1 MAIMEL
7 TSKQEKFIECVVS
20 GMTYSDAYRA
30 AYNCA
35 RMKPETVNRKA
46 FELIEN
52 GKIAARI
59 DNARKQAAK
68 KAQWSLDIA
77 VERVRKLNDKAISD
91 LEEDGLYKGSPAVK
105 ALIESTTLLNRMTGV
120 DKQIV
125 KANTDEEDAR
135 VLVPPY
141 DMSAN
146 ISPVFCDVSRAIDS
160 GKVNRVMLKGG
171 RGSTKSS
178 YGYQKCLDIFL
189 HRHHAQWICGR
200 RYANTLR
207 RSCFA
212 NVLWAIAKRGMTVG
226 KPGEGC
232 DFDKTVSPMELTYN
246 KTGQKIIFSG
256 LDEPE
261 KLKSITFE
269 DPDAKIEILL
279 LEEYNQ
285 LSGPEDARNVRQSVF
300 RSDYSLEFDIYN
312 PEPDT
317 EQWTNKE
324 ARIEEPGKL
333 VHHSTYLDVPAEFI
347 GKRFIEQAEV
357 LKEINPTAYA
367 NEYMGDET
375 GLTGTVFNNVVA
387 QSITYEDTLAMKWI
401 RCGMDWGFQSDPW
414 VWLRVGYDRK
424 TRTLYILDEIFNT
437 KTLDDANIE
446 EVKRHL
452 IERDETGKPLYTND
466 GKPVYNRNK
475 PQNEIRADAASPKDI
490 ATWRHDGMAI
500 MGASKR
506 VPVADG
512 IKWLTKRKAIVIDR
526 ERCPLAYQEFSR
538 YRALEDDEGNFK
550 GYPDKDNHTI
560 DAVRYAVF
568 DLIADP
574 DMP

>member
-1 MAIMEL
+1 MAL
-7 TSKQEKFIECVVS
+7 TPKQEKFIEGVVA
-20 GMTYSDAYRA
+20 GMNLTDAYRA
-30 AYNCA
+30 AYNCV
-35 RMKPETVNRKA
+35 RMKPETVNNKAWELSRKG
-46 FELIEN
+46 E
-52 GKIAARI
+52 IAARI
-59 DNARKQAAK
+59 EKARAEAAK

-125 KANTDEEDAR
+125 KVNTDEDDER

-146 ISPVFCDVSRAIDS
+146 ISPTFCDVSRAIDS
-160 GKVNRVMLKGG
+160 GKANRVMLKGG

-189 HRHHAQWICGR
+189 HRPHAQWICGR

-475 PQNEIRADAASPKDI
+475 PQNEIRADTASPKDI
-490 ATWRHDGMAI
+490 ATWRHGGMAI

-538 YRALEDDEGNFK
+538 YRALEDDEGKFK

>member
-1 MAIMEL
+1 MAL
-7 TSKQEKFIECVVS
+7 TPKQEKFIQGVVS

-35 RMKPETVNRKA
+35 RMKPETVNNKA
-46 FELIEN
+46 YELMHKGEIS
-52 GKIAARI
+52 ARVEK
-59 DNARKQAAK
+59 ARAEAAK

-77 VERVRKLNDKAISD
+77 VERVRKLNDEALSS
-91 LEEDGLYKGSPAVK
+91 LEEDGLYKGSPSVK
-105 ALIESTTLLNRMTGV
+105 ALIESTALLNRMTGV

-125 KANTDEEDAR
+125 KANTDTEDVR

-146 ISPVFCDVSRAIDS
+146 ISPVFCEVSRAIDL
-160 GKVNRVMLKGG
+160 GKANRIMLKGG

-178 YGYQKCLDIFL
+178 YAYQKILDIFL
-189 HRHHAQWICGR
+189 HRPHAQWICGR

-207 RSCFA
+207 RSCFV

-232 DFDKTVSPMELTYN
+232 DFDKTTSPMEITFN
-246 KTGQKIIFSG
+246 KTGQKILFYG

-269 DPDAKIEILL
+269 DPKAKIELLL

-285 LSGPEDARNVRQSVF
+285 LACAEDARNVRQSVF
-300 RSDYSLEFDIYN
+300 RSDYSLEIDVYN
-312 PEPDT
+312 PSPDDM
-317 EQWTNKE
+317 QWTNQE
-324 ARIEEPGKL
+324 ARVEEPGKL
-333 VHHSTYLDVPAEFI
+333 VHHSSYLDVPEEFI
-347 GKRFIEQAEV
+347 GKRFIEQAEQ
-357 LKEINPTAYA
+357 LKAINAKAYA
-367 NEYMGDET
+367 NEYMGEET
-375 GLTGTVFNNVVA
+375 GLTGTVFENVVA
-387 QSITYEDTLAMKWI
+387 QSITYEDRIQIKWI
-401 RCGMDWGFQSDPW
+401 RCGVDWGYQNDPF
-414 VWLRVGYDRK
+414 VWLMVGYDRK
-424 TRTLYILDEIFNT
+424 TRTLYIIDEVFNT
-437 KTLDDANIE
+437 ETLDDANIG

-452 IERDETGKPLYTND
+452 VDRDDKGQPIYTNE
-466 GKPVYNRNK
+466 GKPVYNKHK
-475 PQNEIRADAASPKDI
+475 PQNEIRADAAAPKDI
-490 ATWRHDGMAI
+490 ATWRHAGMAI

-506 VPVADG
+506 VPVDDG
-512 IKWLTKRKAIVIDR
+512 IRWLQKRKAIVIDR

-538 YRALEDDEGNFK
+538 YRAKEDPNDGRFL

-568 DLIADP
+568 DLISDP
-574 DMP
+574 DIP

>member
-120 DKQIV
+120 DKQIA

-141 DMSAN
+141 DISAN

>member
-1 MAIMEL
+1 MAL
-7 TSKQEKFIECVVS
+7 TPKQEKFIQGVVS

-35 RMKPETVNRKA
+35 RMKPETVNNKA
-46 FELIEN
+46 YELMQKGEIS
-52 GKIAARI
+52 ARVEK
-59 DNARKQAAK
+59 ARAEAAK
-68 KAQWSLDIA
+68 NAQWSLDLA
-77 VERVRKLNDKAISD
+77 VERVRKLNDEAVSD
-91 LEEDGLYKGSPAVK
+91 LEKDGLYKGSPAVK
-105 ALIESTTLLNRMTGV
+105 ALIESTALLNRMTGV

-125 KANTDEEDAR
+125 KANTETEDIR

-160 GKVNRVMLKGG
+160 GRVNRVMLKGG

-189 HRHHAQWICGR
+189 HRPHAQWICGR

-466 GKPVYNRNK
+466 GRPVYNRNK

-490 ATWRHDGMAI
+490 ATWRHGGMAI

-506 VPVADG
+506 VPVADD

>member
-1 MAIMEL
+1 MAL
-7 TSKQEKFIECVVS
+7 TPKQEKFIEGVVA
-20 GMTYSDAYRA
+20 GMNLTDAYRA

-35 RMKPETVNRKA
+35 RMKPETVNNKAWELSRKG
-46 FELIEN
+46 E
-52 GKIAARI
+52 IAARI
-59 DNARKQAAK
+59 EKARAEAAK

-77 VERVRKLNDKAISD
+77 VERVRKLNDEALSS
-91 LEEDGLYKGSPAVK
+91 LEEDGLYKGSPSVK
-105 ALIESTTLLNRMTGV
+105 ALIESTALLNRMTGV

-125 KANTDEEDAR
+125 KANTDTEDVR

-146 ISPVFCDVSRAIDS
+146 ISPVFCEVSRAIDL
-160 GKVNRVMLKGG
+160 GKANRIMLKGG

-178 YGYQKCLDIFL
+178 YAYQKILDVFL
-189 HRHHAQWICGR
+189 HRPHAQWICGR

-232 DFDKTVSPMELTYN
+232 DFDKTTSPMEITFN
-246 KTGQKIIFSG
+246 KTGQKILFYG

-269 DPDAKIEILL
+269 DPKAKIELLL

-285 LSGPEDARNVRQSVF
+285 LACAEDARNVRQSVF
-300 RSDYSLEFDIYN
+300 RSDYSLEIDVYN
-312 PEPDT
+312 PSPDDM
-317 EQWTNKE
+317 QWTNQE
-324 ARIEEPGKL
+324 ARVEEPGKL
-333 VHHSTYLDVPAEFI
+333 VHHSSYLDVPEEFI
-347 GKRFIEQAEV
+347 GKRFIGQAEQ
-357 LKEINPTAYA
+357 LKAINPKAYA
-367 NEYMGDET
+367 NEYMGEET
-375 GLTGTVFNNVVA
+375 GLTGTVFENVVA
-387 QSITYEDTLAMKWI
+387 QSITYEDRINIKWI
-401 RCGMDWGFQSDPW
+401 RCGVDWGYQNDPF
-414 VWLRVGYDRK
+414 VWLMVGYDRK
-424 TRTLYILDEIFNT
+424 IRTLYIIDEVFNTETLDE
-437 KTLDDANIE
+437 ANIN

-452 IERDETGKPLYTND
+452 VERDDKGQPIYTNE
-466 GKPVYNRNK
+466 GKPVYNKHR
-475 PQNEIRADAASPKDI
+475 PQNEIRADAAAPKDI
-490 ATWRHDGMAI
+490 ATWRYAGMAI

-506 VPVADG
+506 VPVDDG
-512 IKWLTKRKAIVIDR
+512 IRWLQKRKAIVIDR
-526 ERCPLAYQEFSR
+526 ERCPLAFQEFSR
-538 YRALEDDEGNFK
+538 YRALEDDEGKFK

>member
-1 MAIMEL
+1 MAL
-7 TSKQEKFIECVVS
+7 TPKQEKFIQGVVS

-35 RMKPETVNRKA
+35 RMKPETVNNKA
-46 FELIEN
+46 YELMQKGEIS
-52 GKIAARI
+52 ARVEK
-59 DNARKQAAK
+59 ARAEAAK
-68 KAQWSLDIA
+68 NAQWSLDLA
-77 VERVRKLNDKAISD
+77 VERVRKLNDEALSS
-91 LEEDGLYKGSPAVK
+91 LEEDGLYKGSPSVK
-105 ALIESTTLLNRMTGV
+105 ALIDSTALLNRMTGI

-125 KANTDEEDAR
+125 KANTDSEDVR

-146 ISPVFCDVSRAIDS
+146 ISPTFCEVSRAIDL
-160 GKVNRVMLKGG
+160 GKANRIMLKGG

-178 YGYQKCLDIFL
+178 YAYQKILDVFL
-189 HRHHAQWICGR
+189 HRPYAQWVCGR

-232 DFDKTVSPMELTYN
+232 DFDKTTSPMEITYN
-246 KTGQKIIFSG
+246 KTGQKILFYG

-269 DPDAKIEILL
+269 DPKAKIELLL

-285 LSGPEDARNVRQSVF
+285 LACAEDARNVRQSVF
-300 RSDYSLEFDIYN
+300 RSDYSLEIDVYN
-312 PEPDT
+312 PSPDDM
-317 EQWTNKE
+317 QWTNQE
-324 ARIEEPGKL
+324 ARVEEPGKL
-333 VHHSTYLDVPAEFI
+333 VHHSSYLDVPEEFI
-347 GKRFIEQAEV
+347 GKRFIEQAEQ
-357 LKEINPTAYA
+357 LKAINPKAYA
-367 NEYMGDET
+367 NEYMGEET
-375 GLTGTVFNNVVA
+375 GLTGTVFENVVA
-387 QSITYEDTLAMKWI
+387 QSITYEDRIQIKWI
-401 RCGMDWGFQSDPW
+401 RCGVDWGYQSDPF
-414 VWLRVGYDRK
+414 VWLMVGYDRK
-424 TRTLYILDEIFNT
+424 TRTLYIIDEVFNT
-437 KTLDDANIE
+437 ETLDDVNIG

-452 IERDETGKPLYTND
+452 VDRDDKGQPIYTNE

-475 PQNEIRADAASPKDI
+475 PQNEIRADAAAPKDI
-490 ATWRHDGMAI
+490 ATWRHAGMAI

-506 VPVADG
+506 VPVDDG
-512 IKWLTKRKAIVIDR
+512 IRWLQKRKAIVIDR
-526 ERCPLAYQEFSR
+526 ERCPLAFQEFSR
-538 YRALEDDEGNFK
+538 YRALEDDEGKFK

-568 DLIADP
+568 DLISDP
-574 DMP
+574 DIP

>member
-35 RMKPETVNRKA
+35 RMKPETVNNKAWELSRKG
-46 FELIEN
+46 E
-52 GKIAARI
+52 IAARI
-59 DNARKQAAK
+59 EKARAEAAK

-125 KANTDEEDAR
+125 KVNTDEEDAR

-160 GKVNRVMLKGG
+160 GRVNRVMLKGG

-232 DFDKTVSPMELTYN
+232 DFDKTVSPMEITYN

-452 IERDETGKPLYTND
+452 IERDETGKPLYTNE

-490 ATWRHDGMAI
+490 ATWRHGGMAI

>member
-1 MAIMEL
+1 MAL
-7 TSKQEKFIECVVS
+7 TPKQEKFIEGVVA
-20 GMTYSDAYRA
+20 GMNLTDAYRA

-35 RMKPETVNRKA
+35 RMKPETVNNKAWELSRKG
-46 FELIEN
+46 E
-52 GKIAARI
+52 IAARI
-59 DNARKQAAK
+59 EKARAEAAK

-125 KANTDEEDAR
+125 KVNTDEDDER

-232 DFDKTVSPMELTYN
+232 DFDKTVSPMEITYN

-367 NEYMGDET
+367 NEYMGEET

-424 TRTLYILDEIFNT
+424 TRTLYLLDEIFNT

-466 GKPVYNRNK
+466 GKQVYNRNK

-490 ATWRHDGMAI
+490 ATWRHGGMAI
-500 MGASKR
+500 MGASKQ

-538 YRALEDDEGNFK
+538 YRALEDDEGKFK

>member
-1 MAIMEL
+1 MAL
-7 TSKQEKFIECVVS
+7 TPKQEKFIEGVVA
-20 GMTYSDAYRA
+20 GMNLTDAYRA

-35 RMKPETVNRKA
+35 RMKPETVNNKAWELSRKG
-46 FELIEN
+46 E
-52 GKIAARI
+52 IAARI
-59 DNARKQAAK
+59 EKARTEAAK

-125 KANTDEEDAR
+125 KVNTDEDDER

-146 ISPVFCDVSRAIDS
+146 ISPTFCDVSRAIDS
-160 GKVNRVMLKGG
+160 GKTNRVMLKGG

-189 HRHHAQWICGR
+189 HRPHAQWICGR

-375 GLTGTVFNNVVA
+375 GLTGTIFNNVVA

-490 ATWRHDGMAI
+490 ATWRHGGMAI

>member
-1 MAIMEL
+1 MAL
-7 TSKQEKFIECVVS
+7 TPKQEKFIEGVVA
-20 GMTYSDAYRA
+20 GMNLTDAYRA

-35 RMKPETVNRKA
+35 RMKPETVNNKAWELSRKG
-46 FELIEN
+46 E
-52 GKIAARI
+52 IAARI
-59 DNARKQAAK
+59 EKARAEAAK

-125 KANTDEEDAR
+125 KVNTDEEDAR

-146 ISPVFCDVSRAIDS
+146 ISPVFCDVSRVIDS

-189 HRHHAQWICGR
+189 HRPHAQWICGR

-232 DFDKTVSPMELTYN
+232 DFDKTVSPMEITYN

-452 IERDETGKPLYTND
+452 IERDETGKPLYTNE

-490 ATWRHDGMAI
+490 ATWRHGGMAI

-526 ERCPLAYQEFSR
+526 EQCPLAYQEFSR

>member
-1 MAIMEL
+1 MAL
-7 TSKQEKFIECVVS
+7 TPKQEKFIQGVVS

-35 RMKPETVNRKA
+35 RMKPETVNNKAWELSRKG
-46 FELIEN
+46 E
-52 GKIAARI
+52 IAARI
-59 DNARKQAAK
+59 EKARAEAAK

-77 VERVRKLNDKAISD
+77 VERVRKLNDEALSS
-91 LEEDGLYKGSPAVK
+91 LEEDGLYKGSPSVK
-105 ALIESTTLLNRMTGV
+105 ALIESTALLNRMTGV

-125 KANTDEEDAR
+125 KANTDTEDVR

-146 ISPVFCDVSRAIDS
+146 ISPVFCEVSRAIDL
-160 GKVNRVMLKGG
+160 GKANRIMLKGG

-178 YGYQKCLDIFL
+178 YAYQKILDVFL
-189 HRHHAQWICGR
+189 HRPYAQWVCGR

-232 DFDKTVSPMELTYN
+232 DFDKTTSPMEITYN
-246 KTGQKIIFSG
+246 KTGQKILFYG

-269 DPDAKIEILL
+269 DPKAKIELLL

-285 LSGPEDARNVRQSVF
+285 LACAEDARNVRQSVF
-300 RSDYSLEFDIYN
+300 RSDYSLEIDVYN
-312 PEPDT
+312 PSPDDM
-317 EQWTNKE
+317 QWTNQE

-333 VHHSTYLDVPAEFI
+333 VHHSSYLDVPEEFI
-347 GKRFIEQAEV
+347 GKRFVEQAEQ
-357 LKEINPTAYA
+357 LKAINAKAYA
-367 NEYMGDET
+367 NEYMGEET
-375 GLTGTVFNNVVA
+375 GLTGTVFENVVA
-387 QSITYEDTLAMKWI
+387 QSITYEDRIQIKWI
-401 RCGMDWGFQSDPW
+401 RCGVDWGYQNDPF
-414 VWLRVGYDRK
+414 VWLMVGYDRK
-424 TRTLYILDEIFNT
+424 TRTLYIIDEVFNT
-437 KTLDDANIE
+437 ETLDDINIG

-452 IERDETGKPLYTND
+452 VDRDDKGQPIYTNE
-466 GKPVYNRNK
+466 GKPVYNKRK
-475 PQNEIRADAASPKDI
+475 PQNEIRADAAAPKDI
-490 ATWRHDGMAI
+490 ATWRHAGMAI

-506 VPVADG
+506 VPVDDG
-512 IKWLTKRKAIVIDR
+512 IRWLQKRKAIVIDR
-526 ERCPLAYQEFSR
+526 ERCPLAFQEFSR
-538 YRALEDDEGNFK
+538 YRAKEDPNDGRFL

-568 DLIADP
+568 DLIAGP
-574 DMP
+574 DIP

>member
-1 MAIMEL
+1 MAL
-7 TSKQEKFIECVVS
+7 TPKQEKFIEGVVA
-20 GMTYSDAYRA
+20 GMNLTDAYRA
-30 AYNCA
+30 AYSCA
-35 RMKPETVNRKA
+35 RMKPETVNNKAWELSRKG
-46 FELIEN
+46 EIT
-52 GKIAARI
+52 ARI
-59 DNARKQAAK
+59 EKARAEAAK

-125 KANTDEEDAR
+125 KVNTDEEDAR

-160 GKVNRVMLKGG
+160 GRVNRVMLKGG

-189 HRHHAQWICGR
+189 HRPHAQWICGR

-212 NVLWAIAKRGMTVG
+212 NVLWSIAKRGMTVG

-232 DFDKTVSPMELTYN
+232 DFDKTVSPMEITYN

-312 PEPDT
+312 PEPDA

-367 NEYMGDET
+367 NEYMGEET

-414 VWLRVGYDRK
+414 VWLRIGYDRK

-452 IERDETGKPLYTND
+452 IERDETGKPLYTNE

-490 ATWRHDGMAI
+490 ATWRHGGMAI

>member
-1 MAIMEL
+1 MAL
-7 TSKQEKFIECVVS
+7 TPKQEKFIEGVVA
-20 GMTYSDAYRA
+20 GMNLTDAYRA

-35 RMKPETVNRKA
+35 RMKPETVNNKAWELSRKG
-46 FELIEN
+46 E
-52 GKIAARI
+52 IAARI
-59 DNARKQAAK
+59 EKARAEAAK

-125 KANTDEEDAR
+125 KVNTDEEDAR

-146 ISPVFCDVSRAIDS
+146 ISPTFCDVSRAIDS

-189 HRHHAQWICGR
+189 HRPHAQWICGR

-232 DFDKTVSPMELTYN
+232 DFDKTVSPMEITYN

-317 EQWTNKE
+317 DQWTNKE

-367 NEYMGDET
+367 NEYMGEET

-452 IERDETGKPLYTND
+452 IERDETGKPLYTNE

-490 ATWRHDGMAI
+490 ATWRHGGMAI

-538 YRALEDDEGNFK
+538 YRALEDDEGKFK

>member
-1 MAIMEL
+1 MAL
-7 TSKQEKFIECVVS
+7 TPKQEKFIEGVVA
-20 GMTYSDAYRA
+20 GMNLTDAYRA

-35 RMKPETVNRKA
+35 RMKPETVNNKAWELSRKG
-46 FELIEN
+46 E
-52 GKIAARI
+52 IAARI
-59 DNARKQAAK
+59 EKARAEAAK
-68 KAQWSLDIA
+68 KAQWSLDLA
-77 VERVRKLNDKAISD
+77 VERVRKLNDEAVSD
-91 LEEDGLYKGSPAVK
+91 LEKDGLYKGSPAVK
-105 ALIESTTLLNRMTGV
+105 ALIESTALLNRMTGV

-125 KANTDEEDAR
+125 KVNTDEEDAR

-146 ISPVFCDVSRAIDS
+146 ISPTFCDVSRAIDS

-189 HRHHAQWICGR
+189 HRPHAQWICGR

-232 DFDKTVSPMELTYN
+232 DFDKTVSPMEITYN

-452 IERDETGKPLYTND
+452 IERDETGKPLYTNE

-490 ATWRHDGMAI
+490 ATWRHGGMAI

-538 YRALEDDEGNFK
+538 YRALEDDEGKFK

>member
-125 KANTDEEDAR
+125 KVNTDEEDAR

-146 ISPVFCDVSRAIDS
+146 ISPTFCDVSRAIDS

-189 HRHHAQWICGR
+189 HRPHAQWICGR

-232 DFDKTVSPMELTYN
+232 DFDKTVSPMEITYS

-317 EQWTNKE
+317 DQWTNKE

-452 IERDETGKPLYTND
+452 IERDETGKPLYTNE

-490 ATWRHDGMAI
+490 ATWRHGGMAI

-538 YRALEDDEGNFK
+538 YRALEDDEGKFK

>member
-1 MAIMEL
+1 MAL
-7 TSKQEKFIECVVS
+7 TPKQEKFIQGVVS

-35 RMKPETVNRKA
+35 RMKPETVNNKA
-46 FELIEN
+46 YELMQKGEIS
-52 GKIAARI
+52 ARVEK
-59 DNARKQAAK
+59 ARAEAAK
-68 KAQWSLDIA
+68 NAQWSLDLA
-77 VERVRKLNDKAISD
+77 VERVRKLNDEALSS
-91 LEEDGLYKGSPAVK
+91 LEEDGLYKGSPSVK
-105 ALIESTTLLNRMTGV
+105 ALIDSTALLNRMTGI

-125 KANTDEEDAR
+125 KANTDAEDVR

-146 ISPVFCDVSRAIDS
+146 ISPTFCEVSRAIDL
-160 GKVNRVMLKGG
+160 GKANRIMLKGG

-178 YGYQKCLDIFL
+178 YAYQKILDVFL
-189 HRHHAQWICGR
+189 HRPHAQWICGR

-226 KPGEGC
+226 KLGEGC
-232 DFDKTVSPMELTYN
+232 DFDKTTSPMEITFN
-246 KTGQKIIFSG
+246 KTGQKILFYG

-269 DPDAKIEILL
+269 DPKAKIELLL

-285 LSGPEDARNVRQSVF
+285 LACAEDARNVRQSVF
-300 RSDYSLEFDIYN
+300 RSDYSLEIDVYN
-312 PEPDT
+312 PSPDDM
-317 EQWTNKE
+317 QWTNQE

-333 VHHSTYLDVPAEFI
+333 VHHSSYLDVPEEFI
-347 GKRFIEQAEV
+347 GKRFVEQAEQ
-357 LKEINPTAYA
+357 LKAINAKAYA
-367 NEYMGDET
+367 NEYMGEET
-375 GLTGTVFNNVVA
+375 GLTGTVFENVVA
-387 QSITYEDTLAMKWI
+387 QSITYEDRLQLKWI
-401 RCGMDWGFQSDPW
+401 RCGVDWGYQNDPF
-414 VWLRVGYDRK
+414 VWLMVGYDRK
-424 TRTLYILDEIFNT
+424 TRMLHIIDEVFNTETLDE
-437 KTLDDANIE
+437 ANIN

-452 IERDETGKPLYTND
+452 VERDDKGQPIYTNE
-466 GKPVYNRNK
+466 GKPVYNKHR
-475 PQNEIRADAASPKDI
+475 PQNEIRADAAAPKDI
-490 ATWRHDGMAI
+490 ATWRYAGMAI

-506 VPVADG
+506 VPVDDG
-512 IKWLTKRKAIVIDR
+512 IRWLQKRKAIVIDR
-526 ERCPLAYQEFSR
+526 ERCPLAFQEFSR
-538 YRALEDDEGNFK
+538 YRALEDDDGKFK

>member
-1 MAIMEL
+1 MAL
-7 TSKQEKFIECVVS
+7 TPKQEKFIQGVVS

-35 RMKPETVNRKA
+35 RMKPETVNNKA
-46 FELIEN
+46 YELMQKGEIS
-52 GKIAARI
+52 ARVEK
-59 DNARKQAAK
+59 ARAEAAK
-68 KAQWSLDIA
+68 NAQWSLDLA
-77 VERVRKLNDKAISD
+77 VERVRKLNDEALSS
-91 LEEDGLYKGSPAVK
+91 LEEDGLYKGSPSVK
-105 ALIESTTLLNRMTGV
+105 ALIDSTALLNRMTGI

-125 KANTDEEDAR
+125 KANTDAEDVR

-146 ISPVFCDVSRAIDS
+146 ISPTFCEVSRAIDL
-160 GKVNRVMLKGG
+160 GKANRIMLKGG

-178 YGYQKCLDIFL
+178 YAYQKILDVFL
-189 HRHHAQWICGR
+189 HRPHAQWICGR

-232 DFDKTVSPMELTYN
+232 DFDKTTSPMEITFN
-246 KTGQKIIFSG
+246 KTGQKILFYG

-269 DPDAKIEILL
+269 DPKAKIELLL

-285 LSGPEDARNVRQSVF
+285 LACAEDARNVRQSVF
-300 RSDYSLEFDIYN
+300 RSDYSLEIDVYN
-312 PEPDT
+312 PSPDDM
-317 EQWTNKE
+317 QWTNQE
-324 ARIEEPGKL
+324 ARLEEPGKL
-333 VHHSTYLDVPAEFI
+333 VHHSSYLDVPEEFI
-347 GKRFIEQAEV
+347 GKRFIEQAEQ
-357 LKEINPTAYA
+357 LKAINAKAYA
-367 NEYMGDET
+367 NEYMGEET
-375 GLTGTVFNNVVA
+375 GLTGTVFENVVA
-387 QSITYEDTLAMKWI
+387 QSITYEDRVQIKWI
-401 RCGMDWGFQSDPW
+401 RCGVDWGYQNDPF
-414 VWLRVGYDRK
+414 VWLMVGYDRK
-424 TRTLYILDEIFNT
+424 TRTLYIIDEVFNT
-437 KTLDDANIE
+437 ETLDNVNIG

-452 IERDETGKPLYTND
+452 VDRDDKGQPIYTNE

-475 PQNEIRADAASPKDI
+475 PQNEIRADAAAPKDI
-490 ATWRHDGMAI
+490 ATWRHAGMAI

-506 VPVADG
+506 VPVDDG
-512 IKWLTKRKAIVIDR
+512 IRWLQKRKAIVIDR
-526 ERCPLAYQEFSR
+526 ERCPLAFQEFSR
-538 YRALEDDEGNFK
+538 YRALEDDEGKFK

>member
-1 MAIMEL
+1 MAL
-7 TSKQEKFIECVVS
+7 TPKQEKFIEGVVA
-20 GMTYSDAYRA
+20 GMNLTDAYRA

-35 RMKPETVNRKA
+35 RMKPETVNNKAWELSRKG
-46 FELIEN
+46 E
-52 GKIAARI
+52 IAARI
-59 DNARKQAAK
+59 EKARAEAAK

-91 LEEDGLYKGSPAVK
+91 LEETGLYKGSPAVK

-125 KANTDEEDAR
+125 KVNTDEEDAR

-146 ISPVFCDVSRAIDS
+146 ISPTFCDVSRAIDS

-189 HRHHAQWICGR
+189 HRPHAQWICGR

-232 DFDKTVSPMELTYN
+232 DFDKTVSPMEITYN

-317 EQWTNKE
+317 DQWTNKE

-452 IERDETGKPLYTND
+452 IERDETGKPLYTNE

-490 ATWRHDGMAI
+490 ATWRHGGMAI

-538 YRALEDDEGNFK
+538 YRALEDDEGKFK

>member
-1 MAIMEL
+1 MAL
-7 TSKQEKFIECVVS
+7 TPKQEKFIQGVVS

-35 RMKPETVNRKA
+35 RMKPETVNNKA
-46 FELIEN
+46 YELMQKGEIS
-52 GKIAARI
+52 ARVEK
-59 DNARKQAAK
+59 ARAEAAK
-68 KAQWSLDIA
+68 NAQWSLDLA
-77 VERVRKLNDKAISD
+77 VERVRKLNDEALSS
-91 LEEDGLYKGSPAVK
+91 LEEDGLYKGSPSVK
-105 ALIESTTLLNRMTGV
+105 ALINSTALLNRMTGI

-125 KANTDEEDAR
+125 KANTDAEDVR

-146 ISPVFCDVSRAIDS
+146 ISPTFCEVSRAIDL
-160 GKVNRVMLKGG
+160 GKANRIMLKGG

-178 YGYQKCLDIFL
+178 YAYQKILDVFL
-189 HRHHAQWICGR
+189 HRPHAQWICGR

-232 DFDKTVSPMELTYN
+232 DFDKTTSPMEITFN
-246 KTGQKIIFSG
+246 KTGQKILFYG

-269 DPDAKIEILL
+269 DPKAKIELLL

-285 LSGPEDARNVRQSVF
+285 LACAEDARNVRQSVF
-300 RSDYSLEFDIYN
+300 RSDYSLEIDVYN
-312 PEPDT
+312 PSPDDM
-317 EQWTNKE
+317 QWTNQE
-324 ARIEEPGKL
+324 ARLEEPGKL
-333 VHHSTYLDVPAEFI
+333 VHHSSYLDVPEEFI
-347 GKRFIEQAEV
+347 GKRFIEQAEQ
-357 LKEINPTAYA
+357 LKAINAKAYA
-367 NEYMGDET
+367 NEYMGEET
-375 GLTGTVFNNVVA
+375 GLTGTVFENVVA
-387 QSITYEDTLAMKWI
+387 QSITYEDRIQIKWI
-401 RCGMDWGFQSDPW
+401 RCGVDWGYQNDPF
-414 VWLRVGYDRK
+414 VWLMVGYDRK
-424 TRTLYILDEIFNT
+424 MRTLYIIDEVFNT
-437 KTLDDANIE
+437 ETLDDVNIG

-452 IERDETGKPLYTND
+452 VDRDDKGQPIYTNE

-475 PQNEIRADAASPKDI
+475 PQNEIRADAAAPKDI
-490 ATWRHDGMAI
+490 ATWRHAGMAI

-506 VPVADG
+506 VPVDDG
-512 IKWLTKRKAIVIDR
+512 IRWLQKRKAIVIDR
-526 ERCPLAYQEFSR
+526 ERCPLAFQEFSR
-538 YRALEDDEGNFK
+538 YRALEDDEGKFK

-568 DLIADP
+568 DLISDP
-574 DMP
+574 DIP

>member
-1 MAIMEL
+1 MAL
-7 TSKQEKFIECVVS
+7 TPKQEKFIEGVVA
-20 GMTYSDAYRA
+20 GMNLTDAYRA

-35 RMKPETVNRKA
+35 RMKPETVNNKAWELSRKG
-46 FELIEN
+46 E
-52 GKIAARI
+52 IAARI
-59 DNARKQAAK
+59 EKARAEAAK

-125 KANTDEEDAR
+125 KVNTDEDDER

-146 ISPVFCDVSRAIDS
+146 ISPVFCDVSRVIDS

-189 HRHHAQWICGR
+189 HRPHAQWICGR

-232 DFDKTVSPMELTYN
+232 DFDKTVSPMEITYN

-317 EQWTNKE
+317 DQWTNKE

-367 NEYMGDET
+367 NEYMGEET

-452 IERDETGKPLYTND
+452 IERDETGKSLYTND

-490 ATWRHDGMAI
+490 ATWRHGGMAI

-538 YRALEDDEGNFK
+538 YRALEDDEGKFK

>member
-1 MAIMEL
+1 MAL
-7 TSKQEKFIECVVS
+7 TPKQEKFIEGVVA
-20 GMTYSDAYRA
+20 GMNLTDAYRA

-35 RMKPETVNRKA
+35 RMKPETVNNKAWELSRKG
-46 FELIEN
+46 E
-52 GKIAARI
+52 IAARI
-59 DNARKQAAK
+59 EKARAEAAK

-125 KANTDEEDAR
+125 KVNTDEDDER

-146 ISPVFCDVSRAIDS
+146 ISPTFCDVSRAIDS

-189 HRHHAQWICGR
+189 HRPHAQWICGR

-232 DFDKTVSPMELTYN
+232 DFDKTVSPMEITYN

-367 NEYMGDET
+367 NEYMGEET

-452 IERDETGKPLYTND
+452 IERDETGKPLYTNE

-490 ATWRHDGMAI
+490 ATWRHGGMAI

-538 YRALEDDEGNFK
+538 YRALEDDEGKFK

>member
-1 MAIMEL
+1 MAL
-7 TSKQEKFIECVVS
+7 TPKQEKFIQGVVS

-35 RMKPETVNRKA
+35 RMKPETVNNKA
-46 FELIEN
+46 YELMQKGEIS
-52 GKIAARI
+52 ARVEK
-59 DNARKQAAK
+59 ARAEAAK
-68 KAQWSLDIA
+68 NAQWSLDLA
-77 VERVRKLNDKAISD
+77 VERVRKLNDEAVSD
-91 LEEDGLYKGSPAVK
+91 LEKDGLYKGSPAVK
-105 ALIESTTLLNRMTGV
+105 ALIDSTALLNRMTGI

-125 KANTDEEDAR
+125 KANTDAEDVR

-146 ISPVFCDVSRAIDS
+146 ISPTFCEVSRAIDL
-160 GKVNRVMLKGG
+160 GKANRIMLKGG

-178 YGYQKCLDIFL
+178 YAYQKILDVFL
-189 HRHHAQWICGR
+189 HRPHAQWICGR

-232 DFDKTVSPMELTYN
+232 DFDKTTSPMEITFN
-246 KTGQKIIFSG
+246 KTGQKILFYG

-269 DPDAKIEILL
+269 DPKAKIELLL

-285 LSGPEDARNVRQSVF
+285 LACAEDARNVRQSVF
-300 RSDYSLEFDIYN
+300 RSDYSLEIDVYN
-312 PEPDT
+312 PSPDDM
-317 EQWTNKE
+317 QWTNQE
-324 ARIEEPGKL
+324 ARVEEPGKM
-333 VHHSTYLDVPAEFI
+333 VHHSSYLDVPEEFI
-347 GKRFIEQAEV
+347 GKRFIEQAEQ
-357 LKEINPTAYA
+357 LKSINAKAYA
-367 NEYMGDET
+367 NEYMGEET
-375 GLTGTVFNNVVA
+375 GLTGTVFENVVA
-387 QSITYEDTLAMKWI
+387 QSITYEDRIQIKWI
-401 RCGMDWGFQSDPW
+401 RCGVDWGYQNDPF
-414 VWLRVGYDRK
+414 VWLMVGYDRK
-424 TRTLYILDEIFNT
+424 IRTLYIIDEVFNTETLDE
-437 KTLDDANIE
+437 ANIN

-452 IERDETGKPLYTND
+452 VERDDKGQPIYTNE
-466 GKPVYNRNK
+466 GKPVYNKHR
-475 PQNEIRADAASPKDI
+475 PQNEIRADAAAPKDI
-490 ATWRHDGMAI
+490 ATWRYAGMAI

-506 VPVADG
+506 VPVDDG
-512 IKWLTKRKAIVIDR
+512 IRWLQKRKAIVIDR
-526 ERCPLAYQEFSR
+526 ERCPLAFQEFSR
-538 YRALEDDEGNFK
+538 YRALEDDEGKFK